1 MEVIGEVSEIIYKN
15 EMNGYTIAILQ
26 TEGEEVT
33 IVGYL
38 PFVNQGDYLK
48 VIREK
53 GRTSRLWGTNQSRN
67 F

>member
-26 TEGEEVT
+26 TEREEVT

>member
-15 EMNGYTIAILQ
+15 EMNGYAIAILQ
-26 TEGEEVT
+26 TEREEVT

-53 GRTSRLWGTNQSRN
+53 GRTSRLWGTNQGRN

>member
-26 TEGEEVT
+26 KEGEEVT

-48 VIREK
+48 IIREK

>member
-1 MEVIGEVSEIIYKN
+1 MEVSGEVSEIIYKN
-15 EMNGYTIAILQ
+15 EMNGYTIAVLQ
-26 TEGEEVT
+26 KEGEEVT

-48 VIREK
+48 IIREK

>member
-15 EMNGYTIAILQ
+15 EMNGYTIAVLQ
-26 TEGEEVT
+26 KEGEEVT

>member
-1 MEVIGEVSEIIYKN
+1 
-15 EMNGYTIAILQ
+15 MNGYTIAILQ
-26 TEGEEVT
+26 TEREEVT

>member
-15 EMNGYTIAILQ
+15 EMNGYTIAIIQ
-26 TEGEEVT
+26 TEREEVT

>member
-26 TEGEEVT
+26 TEGEEGT